1 VGGSTLLVH
10 GDVHRAGVGFPEIP
24 YRDLLET
31 EAFGMLARDCG
42 VIPVGLPQVTVIH
55 ARS

>member
-42 VIPVGLPQVTVIH
+42 VIPVGLPQVTVIR